1 MQWLLTIPW
10 PLLALTS
17 VKRVIDLCSLG
28 PPQVTNST
36 WPPEQCPAEA
46 RTHTLYPK
54 SIGSS
59 LRFRLVHLD
68 AFHPPSHREKN
79 THHNYALCLPS
90 MLCETNRCTTTHS
103 SSLSVMLSEGLDE
116 GISQASVKEI
126 VVGTLPLV
134 YVLGASRFL
143 LRSLF
148 ELLTYELFSV
158 SLHVHCY
165 VINRLWCL
173 WFTGLYPNI
182 YTQLDLLLN

>member
-1 MQWLLTIPW
+1 MVHPKSQTQP
-10 PLLALTS
+10 
-17 VKRVIDLCSLG
+17 G
-28 PPQVTNST
+28 
-36 WPPEQCPAEA
+36 PPEQCPAEA

-59 LRFRLVHLD
+59 LRSRLVHLD

-126 VVGTLPLV
+126 VVSTLPLV
-134 YVLGASRFL
+134 YMVGASRLL
-143 LRSLF
+143 LRSSF
-148 ELLTYELFSV
+148 ELLTYELFSII
-158 SLHVHCY
+158 LHVAM
-165 VINRLWCL
+165 
-173 WFTGLYPNI
+173 
-182 YTQLDLLLN
+182 